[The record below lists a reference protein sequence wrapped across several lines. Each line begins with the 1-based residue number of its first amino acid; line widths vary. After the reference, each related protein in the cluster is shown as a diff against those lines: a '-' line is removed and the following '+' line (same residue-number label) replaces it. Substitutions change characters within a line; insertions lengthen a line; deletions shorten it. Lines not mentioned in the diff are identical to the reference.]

1 MAITLTTE
9 SNLLQRQAAISR
21 ELNLLKRMRVAEWTA
36 AAIFLIIGIFWKPAL
51 GIGGVLAFLALG
63 HEARRKEQMV
73 EHADTESIRAPQGIF
88 RQPPR

>member
-63 HEARRKEQMV
+63 HETRGHRK
-73 EHADTESIRAPQGIF
+73 HPDPQGIF